1 MSHSSDQ
8 MELREDD
15 IRKHYDAAGNML
27 AGIDH
32 TPRIGKGREAAPVV
46 GGSTGIPT
54 RRRFRSTTP
63 GLVTRSTARPEG
75 VQLIARIEGLGG
87 DDPLTS
93 PLEATVL
100 NDLRRAIAIALAI
113 AENFGE
119 ATELAAMKR
128 DNLQGALGDDRK
140 AAFSELLTAE
150 ALVTLSVFAN
160 AASFLL
166 APHATEVTADIGEV
180 EEVLTDNGQLALH
193 GALWE
198 LDQELSALTE
208 EEKLVATV
216 MAFCEK
222 LMEKVSLR
230 AQNAGKLDAFHNA
243 SWKVEADDL
252 TIAGFTPARAVIA
265 LPDWALAPIAKGADA
280 LAYLGWR
287 SPLRSTAVQTLKA
300 GVTGDPAPWQRAG
313 GAPMGALKTT
323 LAAMPSRAEDRLSA
337 RMALLM
343 PLSVTI
349 LALFWF
355 LSGAIGLARL
365 PSAAQT
371 LIDVNWPNGLA
382 YASVVFWAFVDMALA
397 AAILWRPLAKKACI
411 GMALVCVIYLIS
423 ASLVTPMLWLDP
435 LGPLVKILP
444 ALMLSLLTRAL
455 LEDR

>member
-1 MSHSSDQ
+1 MTDTHAAQRVLVLGAYGLIGASLVRDLSAHAMVVTGFGRSAQSARRVHPDIDWHIGD
-8 MELREDD
+8 LRDFTRAQDWQAALAGVDAVVNAAGALQDGPRDD
-15 IRKHYDAAGNML
+15 LVAVHHHAIAALAQACAEQGVALVQISAAGARPEARTEFMRSKAAGDAAVQNAQGEHWIL
-27 AGIDH
+27 
-32 TPRIGKGREAAPVV
+32 R
-46 GGSTGIPT
+46 
-54 RRRFRSTTP
+54 P
-63 GLVTRSTARPEG
+63 GLVLARTGYGGTALLRMLAAVPV
-75 VQLIARIEGLGG
+75 VQ
-87 DDPLTS
+87 PL
-93 PLEATVL
+93 
-100 NDLRRAIAIALAI
+100 ALAKAPI
-113 AENFGE
+113 QSIGIDDLASAVRACLERRIPSGTCADLLE
-119 ATELAAMKR
+119 QEPQPLASVIAAMR
-128 DNLQGALGDDRK
+128 DWL
-140 AAFSELLTAE
+140 
-150 ALVTLSVFAN
+150 
-160 AASFLL
+160 
-166 APHATEVTADIGEV
+166 
-180 EEVLTDNGQLALH
+180 
-193 GALWE
+193 
-198 LDQELSALTE
+198 
-208 EEKLVATV
+208 
-216 MAFCEK
+216 
-222 LMEKVSLR
+222 
-230 AQNAGKLDAFHNA
+230 
-243 SWKVEADDL
+243 
-252 TIAGFTPARAVIA
+252 GFTPARAVIA

-423 ASLVTPMLWLDP
+423 ASLVTPILWLDP

-444 ALMLSLLTRAL
+444 ALMLSLVTRAL